1 MTPKDA
7 AKMSILKTLQT
18 MLRCHRQLAHS
29 IVFVFPEHITH
40 ESSRQEKKK
49 VVADYKRAMSQAN
62 ACLEEAIRA
71 FVGDNTKERKSEM
84 VAFAALIKQT
94 SVTFD
99 ELKAGALY
107 AILADVRALLT
118 AESAKIDKIFTREA
132 EKQNFDG
139 PCMQLL
145 QYAAQVSAS
154 ISAS

>member
-1 MTPKDA
+1 
-7 AKMSILKTLQT
+7 
-18 MLRCHRQLAHS
+18 
-29 IVFVFPEHITH
+29 
-40 ESSRQEKKK
+40 

-62 ACLEEAIRA
+62 ACLEEAIQA